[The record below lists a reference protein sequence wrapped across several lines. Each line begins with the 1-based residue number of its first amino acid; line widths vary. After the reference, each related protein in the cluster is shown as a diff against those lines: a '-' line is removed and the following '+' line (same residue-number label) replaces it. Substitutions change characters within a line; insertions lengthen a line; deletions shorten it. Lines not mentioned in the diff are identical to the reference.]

1 MPLYAIDDLVPSID
15 PLAFV
20 HPEAVIIGNVTIGP
34 HSSVWP
40 CAVLRGDYGRIAV
53 GEGTSIQDG
62 AVIHCTAGL
71 PTLIGNRVVVG
82 HQAHLEGCRVEDGSL
97 IGVGSAVL
105 HRAVVGAG
113 ATVGAGA
120 VITNGLEVP
129 PGALAVGVPAVIKP
143 DRSHPEHIAAAAEGY
158 VENAA
163 RFIKGLRRLDP
174 SPDLD

>member
-1 MPLYAIDDLVPSID
+1 VPLYAIDDLVPTID

-34 HSSVWP
+34 HSSIWP
-40 CAVLRGDYGRIAV
+40 CAVMRGDFGEIVV

-71 PTLIGNRVVVG
+71 PTIVGDGVVVG
-82 HQAHLEGCRVEDGSL
+82 HLAHLEGCRVEDGSL
-97 IGVGSAVL
+97 IGVGAAVL

-143 DRSHPEHIAAAAEGY
+143 DRSHPEHIEAAARGY

-163 RFIKGLRRLDP
+163 RFLKGLRRLDP
-174 SPDLD
+174 APDLD